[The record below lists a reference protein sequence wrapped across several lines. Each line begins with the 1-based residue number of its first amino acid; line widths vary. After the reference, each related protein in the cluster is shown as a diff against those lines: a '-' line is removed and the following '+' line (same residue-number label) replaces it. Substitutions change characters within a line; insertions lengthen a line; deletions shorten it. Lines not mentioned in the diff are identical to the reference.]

1 MNEVIAEVR
10 ISNIHVPFL
19 NISKYPQKDIRLKLF
34 NSEMEHQLLGSRD
47 TIPQGFAWYRDFISF
62 DMLTD
67 YQTYWVKIA
76 VSEILEIDSV
86 IAQDIKSGNLRA
98 NVIILPFQVAE
109 DDRLY
114 IFGDYEGDVS
124 LSFTL
129 PTGNYQLLFQNRDF
143 TREEIE
149 ASPNFDCEDMDYDD
163 CDTSIELC
171 KLTFIPTKEVVK
183 PQIIVYKGCIKSKTP
198 PNPLILFNR
207 NLHPSNPA
215 NYSNANLTNADFS
228 NTELVDADFS
238 NANLTGVNFNGA
250 TLCGANFKNANLSH
264 ANLKGAIIWDV
275 NFSCTNFTNTI
286 FDENTIPIGKWHK
299 IWEIVNQGGEG
310 AQLADEYFVEANLS
324 GANLTGA
331 NLINASLWDANL
343 SSINLTNANLTNAV
357 LSRSNLTDAN
367 LTGAN
372 LENARLH
379 KANFQGANLEGVNFK
394 NADFYQANLE
404 DANLRGANLENARLL
419 YAKITNAH
427 FGNNSGISES
437 LKSNLIARGAIFEDS
452 SSE

>member
-10 ISNIHVPFL
+10 ISNIYVPFL
-19 NISKYPQKDIRLKLF
+19 NISKYPQKEIRQKLF
-34 NSEMEHQLLGSRD
+34 NDEMGHQLLGSRD

-67 YQTYWVKIA
+67 YQTFWVKIA
-76 VSEILEIDSV
+76 VSETLEIDSV
-86 IAQDIKSGNLRA
+86 IAQDMKSGNLRA

-114 IFGDYEGDVS
+114 IFGDYDEDVS

-129 PTGNYQLLFQNRDF
+129 PAGNYQLLFQNRDF

-171 KLTFIPTKEVVK
+171 KLTFIPTEEVIK

-198 PNPLILFNR
+198 PNPLTIFNR

-215 NYSNANLTNADFS
+215 NYTNANLTNADFS

-238 NANLTGVNFNGA
+238 NANLTGVNFSGA
-250 TLCGANFKNANLSH
+250 TLCGATFKNANLSH
-264 ANLKGAIIWDV
+264 ANLSGAIIWDV

-331 NLINASLWDANL
+331 NLTNASLWDANL
-343 SSINLTNANLTNAV
+343 SSINLTNANLTNAN
-357 LSRSNLTDAN
+357 LGSSNLINAN

-419 YAKITNAH
+419 DAKITNAH

-437 LKSNLIARGAIFEDS
+437 LKSYLIARGAIFEDS
-452 SSE
+452 